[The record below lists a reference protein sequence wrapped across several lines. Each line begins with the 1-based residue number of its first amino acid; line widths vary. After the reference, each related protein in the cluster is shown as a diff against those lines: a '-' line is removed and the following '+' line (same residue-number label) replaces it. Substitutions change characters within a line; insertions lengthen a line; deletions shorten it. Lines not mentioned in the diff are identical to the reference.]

1 MSKLIEPPSFI
12 SETKSFETYKK
23 DLERWALLT
32 TLEPAKQALMVVH
45 LLDGDPSGIKEKI
58 VEDLKVCLDR
68 QKVALPKDCRDIAVT
83 YYQLGVA
90 QGFDKK
96 YDEAIASLEAAVTV
110 LGSTLA
116 SLKGK
121 PGKMAIMETM
131 ELLPD
136 IKAKI
141 ADVAE
146 MKTGKVE
153 DVSQEGGDCP
163 VKGKLAA
170 AIPTKRKIDE
180 GVPDADLK
188 STSGISKLL
197 EFFKS
202 IYEKDSLSDGFK
214 KYMAF
219 ERFRRSQGK
228 SIQEFIPEWTTAY
241 KKAKNIG
248 CVLPDKVL
256 AFKLLDAA
264 NLSQLERNLVLTG
277 VDYTDAKILEQMQT
291 ALKKFIGRTAIGQ
304 NEDQRNVDST
314 YLTADNFETV
324 LLSKGWTK
332 PRGGGRGGGR
342 GRGGKREREE
352 PPEPS
357 QEKRRKNYLGRD
369 GKISKCFKCTCKH
382 ETDCDCECTF
392 HLAHRCPGTGTR
404 EKADLGLFMQSNVET
419 FFVTDDGKDDEFVL
433 YIQTFAATPE
443 IDIPPAAPDVGDIPV
458 SASTGGSIPAST
470 LTVGSVQKTG
480 GNLCI
485 LLKGFN
491 FPNRRKF

>member
-1 MSKLIEPPSFI
+1 
-12 SETKSFETYKK
+12 
-23 DLERWALLT
+23 
-32 TLEPAKQALMVVH
+32 MVVH
-45 LLDGDPSGIKEKI
+45 LLDGDPSGIKE
-58 VEDLKVCLDR
+58 
-68 QKVALPKDCRDIAVT
+68 
-83 YYQLGVA
+83 
-90 QGFDKK
+90 
-96 YDEAIASLEAAVTV
+96 
-110 LGSTLA
+110 
-116 SLKGK
+116 
-121 PGKMAIMETM
+121 
-131 ELLPD
+131 
-136 IKAKI
+136 
-141 ADVAE
+141 
-146 MKTGKVE
+146 
-153 DVSQEGGDCP
+153 
-163 VKGKLAA
+163 
-170 AIPTKRKIDE
+170 KIDE

-202 IYEKDSLSDGFK
+202 IYEKDSLSDGFE
-214 KYMAF
+214 KYIAF

-256 AFKLLDAA
+256 ALKLLDAA

-352 PPEPS
+352 PSEPS

-443 IDIPPAAPDVGDIPV
+443 IDIPPAAPEVADTPSSQPTDHETSNPTSAPEPINNSVPDPEQISEEYDLALIVEDVCLFTQNTDNIAFIDSACPTTVAGENWFKKYIHGLPAGRKIKLSPSDRMYKFGGGERKKSKELLNCLV
-458 SASTGGSIPAST
+458 SWEESLGQMFRQKLST
-470 LTVGSVQKTG
+470 QKY
-480 GNLCI
+480 L
-485 LLKGFN
+485 F
-491 FPNRRKF
+491 